1 MANEGMMS
9 AIRDAR
15 KAAGLSQQGVTDALG
30 IPRRTLQDWE
40 TGKRTPPGWAEALI
54 IEKLENMSGRQTAEN
69 WGSMTEVKPDP
80 YITYKRVIYQGD
92 TLWDVVGNTNQGR
105 EDLQELLYRVQMDNG
120 ITDPG
125 RLQPGTE
132 IKIRI
137 KKH

>member
-1 MANEGMMS
+1 MRIKKGLYYLAM
-9 AIRDAR
+9 
-15 KAAGLSQQGVTDALG
+15 AAGAAVVIGG
-30 IPRRTLQDWE
+30 NI
-40 TGKRTPPGWAEALI
+40 
-54 IEKLENMSGRQTAEN
+54 

>member
-1 MANEGMMS
+1 MTRA
-9 AIRDAR
+9 
-15 KAAGLSQQGVTDALG
+15 KATGTIFGLLLAGTVAFGH
-30 IPRRTLQDWE
+30 W
-40 TGKRTPPGWAEALI
+40 WAA
-54 IEKLENMSGRQTAEN
+54 Q
-69 WGSMTEVKPDP
+69 TEVRPTE